1 MLWPNDISRQEPAF
15 AHNLGFYDG
24 DLDTDFLAQLQ
35 RPSVGP

>member
-1 MLWPNDISRQEPAF
+1 MANSISRQEPAF

-35 RPSVGP
+35 GPSA